1 MQGIDARLSAEVDE
15 AMWKNPVDI
24 FIPAAS
30 SRLVKKQQLEQ
41 LIKNGL
47 QVIAC
52 GANVPF
58 ADKEIFVGPI
68 AAYAD
73 SKVSVIPDFIA
84 NCGMARVF
92 AYLMSNPDD
101 MTDKAIFK
109 DVDTTIGNALKKIVE
124 RNNKST
130 FITATGFDIALEQ
143 LI

>member
-1 MQGIDARLSAEVDE
+1 VEARLSSELNDAI
-15 AMWKNPVDI
+15 WNNPVDI
-24 FIPAAS
+24 FIPAAA
-30 SRLVKKQQLEQ
+30 SRLVQKNQVEQ

-73 SKVSVIPDFIA
+73 KKVSLIPDFIA

-101 MTDKAIFK
+101 MSDKGIFS
-109 DVDTTIGNALKKIVE
+109 DVDKTIEVALQKIFE
-124 RNNKST
+124 RNDKNT
-130 FITATGFDIALEQ
+130 GITATGFDIALEQ